1 MKSNILFILFVSLLS
16 LTIEKEIPQDQKD
29 KCQKVALIPEDC
41 KIELDWNYFCC
52 YVSAKTVVEE
62 KEVNICAVVETSK
75 VTEMVN

>member
-1 MKSNILFILFVSLLS
+1 MGTMKGFMGAK
-16 LTIEKEIPQDQKD
+16 TIEKEIPQDQKD

-52 YVSAKTVVEE
+52 YVSAKTVVED